1 LHFVGH
7 HDTGHTLLKFRL
19 IPFTITFFAL
29 SALAVPAVAQQDQQA
44 QQIQLPDAPSVI
56 LVASAA
62 APDTAAAPETH
73 YPTLNL
79 DIETALFG
87 APATDASDSDSQNA
101 QQTGQS
107 AAEAAKQ
114 SDKPRRPTP
123 PVEVDANGN
132 PIPLDRQQPHRIL
145 GFMPNFRSVSGG
157 AVTHPPGWKYNF
169 TIATRQSFDY
179 SSFIFL
185 GITSLSAEG
194 INSHPVLGKGVDG
207 FYAYIWRGFL
217 DKTDGTYIGAWFLPS
232 LLHEDTR
239 YYAMGNERS
248 VPIRIL
254 YVMSRQVVTRTYGE
268 RQTPNIAGL
277 GGKVLTQIVSREY
290 YPAGSTSFGVLATK
304 FAYSAMRDIAFTSI
318 REFYPDI
325 AAHYVRKHR
334 EKLARLA
341 AQSAGPQPTATPA
354 PETPSAPRTP
364 MPH

>member
-1 LHFVGH
+1 LLKVCLISS
-7 HDTGHTLLKFRL
+7 TITLL
-19 IPFTITFFAL
+19 AL
-29 SALAVPAVAQQDQQA
+29 GALASANA
-44 QQIQLPDAPSVI
+44 QQIQLPDAPSAV

-62 APDTAAAPETH
+62 AESPVPSAST

-87 APATDASDSDSQNA
+87 PSATDTSDSDGQTT
-101 QQTGQS
+101 QQSSQS
-107 AAEAAKQ
+107 AAEAARQ
-114 SDKPRRPTP
+114 SDKPRKPVT

-132 PIPLDRQQPHRIL
+132 PIPLERQQPTRIL

-185 GITSLSAEG
+185 GITTLAAEG
-194 INSHPVLGKGVDG
+194 INSHPVLGKGADG
-207 FYAYIWRGFL
+207 FYAYLWRGLL

-239 YYAMGNERS
+239 YYAMGNRRS

-254 YVMSRQVVTRTYGE
+254 YVMSRQVVTRTYNE
-268 RQTPNIAGL
+268 NQTPNFAGL

-290 YPAGSTSFGVLATK
+290 YPPGATSFGVLATK

-325 AAHYVRKHR
+325 AAHYIRKHR
-334 EKLARLA
+334 EKVARLA
-341 AQSAGPQPTATPA
+341 AQSAGPQPAATPA
-354 PETPSAPRTP
+354 PATPPPPRTP
-364 MPH
+364 MPR